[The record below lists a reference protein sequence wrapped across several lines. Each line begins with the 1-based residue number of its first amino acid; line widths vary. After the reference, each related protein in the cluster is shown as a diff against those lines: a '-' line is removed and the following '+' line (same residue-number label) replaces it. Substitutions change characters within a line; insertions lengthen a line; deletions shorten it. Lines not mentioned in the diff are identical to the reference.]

1 MSLRTATGATRG
13 TRHRPVT
20 PELDKERR
28 SAASAAP
35 GTAGFC
41 PGPPKRRAQGRS
53 LHWGTK
59 TQWFTKRN
67 KGQRPSSSG
76 LSGVSREPSLGLGG
90 LGNGFLSHRL
100 QDGRSCEWLGGQ
112 WGTERNCTRASPS
125 RLHPG
130 SPVLFL
136 HSCSWETPNYS
147 GVLGDCWSFSLGLQ
161 RERLSL
167 VPCPRMLSTAYR
179 GERWGSEKGMG
190 ADESLGTSSLSPR
203 SDHNPNIPASL
214 QKEKTGIKQN
224 KQFLNT

>member
-100 QDGRSCEWLGGQ
+100 QDGRSCERLGGQ
-112 WGTERNCTRASPS
+112 CGERRGTAHGLP
-125 RLHPG
+125 HPG
-130 SPVLFL
+130 SIPAVL
-136 HSCSWETPNYS
+136 SYS
-147 GVLGDCWSFSLGLQ
+147 YTLVLGRPQTIPGCSETTGAFPRGS
-161 RERLSL
+161 REE
-167 VPCPRMLSTAYR
+167 
-179 GERWGSEKGMG
+179 G
-190 ADESLGTSSLSPR
+190 
-203 SDHNPNIPASL
+203 
-214 QKEKTGIKQN
+214 
-224 KQFLNT
+224 